1 MSNYLNYQEESTNI
15 VKSRKKLS
23 MIILAGVYLGI
34 WAVSLISFWLFGSGS
49 DALGYSIMYLWILLP
64 VTTFILS
71 LIIGKND
78 YWGQKKWL
86 IALGFGLMYMLA
98 EYGTFSAA
106 NMITFHKIN
115 LPEFIMIPAGTMIS
129 LIGMGIGTGIRHV
142 HNQIKKR

>member
-15 VKSRKKLS
+15 VKSRNKLS
-23 MIILAGVYLGI
+23 MMILAGVYLGI

-106 NMITFHKIN
+106 NMITFQKIK
-115 LPEFIMIPAGTMIS
+115 
-129 LIGMGIGTGIRHV
+129 
-142 HNQIKKR
+142 Q

>member
-1 MSNYLNYQEESTNI
+1 MSNYLNYPEESTNI

-23 MIILAGVYLGI
+23 MIILAAFYNGTA
-34 WAVSLISFWLFGSGS
+34 AVAMNSICLFGSGS
-49 DALGYSIMYLWILLP
+49 DALEYSIMYLWILLP

-106 NMITFHKIN
+106 NMITFQKIN
-115 LPEFIMIPAGTMIS
+115 LPEFIMIPIGTMVS

>member
-1 MSNYLNYQEESTNI
+1 MSNYLNYPEESTNI

-23 MIILAGVYLGI
+23 MIILAAVYLGV
-34 WAVSLISFWLFGSGS
+34 WAVFLISFWFFGRGS
-49 DALGYSIMYLWILLP
+49 DAMGYSIMCLWILLP
-64 VTTFILS
+64 ATTFILS

-106 NMITFHKIN
+106 NMITFQKIN
-115 LPEFIMIPAGTMIS
+115 LPEFIMIPIGTMVS
-129 LIGMGIGTGIRHV
+129 LIGMGIGTGIRPV